1 MSRKQ
6 QPDRN
11 SLAAVMA
18 KITGKAPPPPVEQ
31 RDHLGYAVPPSRRV
45 KKAVTTWQDAVAVQQ
60 LKDLAHERGVS
71 TEPHALSSERSVTP
85 PPAPPAPP
93 RHRRPARHTTA
104 ETASRARA
112 RVSTQPPRPP
122 EAPGN

>member
-1 MSRKQ
+1 MS
-6 QPDRN
+6 
-11 SLAAVMA
+11 

-71 TEPHALSSERSVTP
+71 QQKLIAEAFNLLFEVQQ
-85 PPAPPAPP
+85 AD
-93 RHRRPARHTTA
+93 HRV
-104 ETASRARA
+104 
-112 RVSTQPPRPP
+112 VSTAR
-122 EAPGN
+122 GS